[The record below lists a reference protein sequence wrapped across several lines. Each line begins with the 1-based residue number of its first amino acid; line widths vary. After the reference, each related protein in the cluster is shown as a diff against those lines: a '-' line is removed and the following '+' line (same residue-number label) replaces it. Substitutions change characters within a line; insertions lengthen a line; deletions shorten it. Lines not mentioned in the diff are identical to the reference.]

1 MNSMG
6 TTPSKSSGSSPEAGK
21 GEGSRN
27 MQIIK
32 QIITVCHSGVMKG
45 KHSLINNIKNK
56 NKDSYLG
63 QSCNP
68 LQNNI

>member
-27 MQIIK
+27 TQIIK
-32 QIITVCHSGVMKG
+32 QIITVSGVMKG
-45 KHSLINNIKNK
+45 KRSLINNIKNK